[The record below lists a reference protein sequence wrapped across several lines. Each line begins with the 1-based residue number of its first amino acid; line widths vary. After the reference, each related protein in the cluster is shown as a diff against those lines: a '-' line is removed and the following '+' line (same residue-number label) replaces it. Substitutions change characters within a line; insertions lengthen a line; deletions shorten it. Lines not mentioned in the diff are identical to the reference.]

1 MYWEP
6 DGECMDREEL
16 EQLQLERLQATL
28 NRVYGHV
35 PFYRKRFDAMGIS
48 PEDIASLSD
57 LSRLPFTTKEDL
69 RDNYPYGLFAVPMR
83 EVVRVHAS
91 SGTTG
96 SPTGVGYTRNDIKTW
111 SNLVARVLTAGGV
124 TKDDV
129 VQIAFGYGLFTGAF
143 GLHYGAER
151 LGASV
156 IPTSSGN
163 TARQIKVM
171 MDFKTTALVSTPS
184 YALLIGDTVREM
196 GIPVSALSLKYGL
209 FGAEPWSEAMRQ
221 EVEDKLGIVATDNY
235 GLSEIIGPGVSGECL
250 ERKGLH
256 INEDHFLVETVDP
269 ETLKPVPPGDT
280 GELVFTTLTK
290 EAFPMIRYRT
300 RDLTCLL
307 AGDCPCGRTGR
318 RMSRVMGRS
327 DDMLIIKG
335 VNVFPSQI
343 EAILLEI
350 EGTEPHYQIIV
361 DRKGAM
367 DEATVLVEAGEAI
380 FFDQMR
386 RQREMVERIEKRL
399 AQELGISVQVK
410 LVEKKTLQRFEG
422 KAQRV
427 IDNRKL
433 WPSPHGTGT
442 VLERP
447 SST

>member
-6 DGECMDREEL
+6 DKECMDREEL
-16 EQLQLERLQATL
+16 AQLQLERLQATL
-28 NRVYGHV
+28 NRVYAHV
-35 PFYRKRFDAMGIS
+35 PFYRKRFDSMGLS
-48 PEDIASLSD
+48 PEDVTSLTD
-57 LSRLPFTTKEDL
+57 LSRLPFTAKEDL

-96 SPTGVGYTRNDIKTW
+96 APTVVGYTRNDIKTW
-111 SNLVARVLTAGGV
+111 SNLVARILVAGGV

-129 VQIAFGYGLFTGAF
+129 VQIAFGYVLFTGAF

-184 YALLIGDTVREM
+184 YALLIGDTLREM
-196 GIPVSALSLKYGL
+196 GIPVSALSLRYGL
-209 FGAEPWSEAMRQ
+209 FGSEPWSDAMRQ
-221 EVEDKLGIVATDNY
+221 EIEGKLGIVATDNY

-250 ERKGLH
+250 ERHGLH
-256 INEDHFLVETVDP
+256 INEDHFLVEIVNPD
-269 ETLKPVPPGDT
+269 TLQPVPPGET
-280 GELVFTTLTK
+280 GELVITSLTR
-290 EAFPMIRYRT
+290 EAFPMVRYRT
-300 RDLTCLL
+300 RDLTCML

-318 RMSRVMGRS
+318 RMSRVLGRS

-343 EAILLEI
+343 ESVLFEI

-367 DEATVLVEAGEAI
+367 DEATVLVEAAESI

-410 LVEKKTLQRFEG
+410 LVEKKTLERFEG

-427 IDNRKL
+427 VDNRKL
-433 WPSPHGTGT
+433 WSSPHVEGA
-442 VLERP
+442 
-447 SST
+447 